1 MQVSHELWD
10 NSASVLQDVF
20 MRKELIAEDF
30 DDKKYTL
37 KDTQILNSYS
47 TKQMANFENLSQ
59 MLLVNKKI
67 IDKSEPEIREI

>member
-10 NSASVLQDVF
+10 NSAAVLQDVF

-37 KDTQILNSYS
+37 KDTQILNSFS

-67 IDKSEPEIREI
+67 MDKSEPEIREI

>member
-37 KDTQILNSYS
+37 KDTQILNSFS

-67 IDKSEPEIREI
+67 MDKSEPEIREI

>member
-67 IDKSEPEIREI
+67 MDKSEPEIREI